1 MNNTR
6 VKKKS
11 KTYSVDAFT
20 QLAELIKAVEKEKK
34 QNDDRQT
41 DRTNK

>member
-1 MNNTR
+1 VNNTR